1 MAVLSFLRGL
11 KSGSVFRVRFMSEMT
26 SSKVKSAS
34 IANNKRNQQHMGESS
49 KSNHEYS
56 GDQLMVLILF
66 LSTLELPLSSASMYY
81 LKFSII
87 LAFLS

>member
-34 IANNKRNQQHMGESS
+34 IANNKRNQQHIVWV
-49 KSNHEYS
+49 NHRKAI
-56 GDQLMVLILF
+56 M
-66 LSTLELPLSSASMYY
+66 
-81 LKFSII
+81 SIVVI
-87 LAFLS
+87 S